1 MVIQGNMFILFS
13 KEYDNPGLQKAIKS
27 GKKPKFL
34 KIN

>member
-1 MVIQGNMFILFS
+1 MVIQGNMFIPSF
-13 KEYDNPGLQKAIKS
+13 KEYDKPGLQKAIKS